1 MIEFLLP
8 AIIAGLAVAALAG
21 PLGCQLVWRRMAFF
35 GDTLSHGALLGVA
48 LGALMEIHVTAAV
61 ILVSSLMAI
70 GLYLLQRKQRDLGA
84 DTLLSVL
91 AHTALAFGMLA
102 VSMIQGA
109 KPNLVGL
116 LFGDI
121 LFVTPQ
127 DAAVIFFGAAVLLA
141 VLIRFWRPITSAT
154 VQEDLA
160 RVEGVNTDAVKLLL
174 TVLLALVVAFAMKI
188 VGLLLITALLIVP
201 AAAARRFARDPGQM
215 AWIASGIGMASVM
228 GGMTASWYGDLP
240 TGPAIVATAA
250 CIFVA
255 TRLLPDGNA
264 ART

>member
-1 MIEFLLP
+1 MMEFLLP
-8 AIIAGLAVAALAG
+8 ALLAGLAVALLAG
-21 PLGCQLVWRRMAFF
+21 PLGCQLVWRRMAFY

-48 LGALMEIHVTAAV
+48 LGALLAIQVTAAV
-61 ILVSSLMAI
+61 ILVASMIAV

-91 AHTALAFGMLA
+91 AHTALAFGMIA
-102 VSMIQGA
+102 VSVIHGA

-121 LFVTPQ
+121 LFVTVA
-127 DAAVIFFGAAVLLA
+127 DAVMIVCGAAVLLA
-141 VLIRFWRPITSAT
+141 VLAYFWRPITSAT

-201 AAAARRFARDPGQM
+201 AAAARRFARDPGTM
-215 AWIASGIGMASVM
+215 AVIASAIGMISVA
-228 GGMTASWYGDLP
+228 GGLATSWYADLP

-250 CIFVA
+250 ILFVV
-255 TRLLPDGNA
+255 TRLLPA
-264 ART
+264 PR

>member
-1 MIEFLLP
+1 MIEFLWP
-8 AIIAGLAVAALAG
+8 AILAGLAVAALAG

-48 LGALMEIHVTAAV
+48 LGALAGINLTAAV
-61 ILVSSLMAI
+61 MLAATLIAV
-70 GLYLLQRKQRDLGA
+70 GLFLLQRKQRDLGT

-91 AHTALAFGMLA
+91 AHTALAFGMIA
-102 VSMIQGA
+102 VSVIDGA
-109 KPNLVGL
+109 KPNLVAL

-121 LFVTPQ
+121 LFVTGT
-127 DAAVIFFGAAVLLA
+127 DALFIVIGAAVLLA
-141 VLIRFWRPITSAT
+141 VLVRFWRPITSAT

-174 TVLLALVVAFAMKI
+174 ALLLALVVAFAMKI

-201 AAAARRFARDPGQM
+201 AAAARRFAREPGQM
-215 AWIASGIGMASVM
+215 AWLAALIGMGSVL
-228 GGMTASWYGDLP
+228 GGVSASWVANLP

-250 CIFVA
+250 TMFVL
-255 TRLLPDGNA
+255 TRMLPM
-264 ART
+264 RR